1 MSGAHVDV
9 LIVTALKDELDA
21 VLEVEIDGKGREA
34 WKDARDQS
42 GFRYHIRE
50 ISNEHGETLRL
61 AAGWSGLMGES
72 AAAVRAVGLIQE
84 LNPTCLAMCGICA
97 GRRGSTFLGD
107 IIVADRVFNYDH
119 GKLIA
124 RTRDHDTGFFHDITT
139 YNLAAE
145 WRMDAEYFAAE
156 FTRDP
161 WLLRARPLSM
171 ESQRRWFLRTL
182 DAQERSSGPSPIEH
196 PERKSRCPDWGGC
209 IQSLRK
215 LKLIKTAGGTPA
227 LTEKGRTWVREEL
240 LLDPD
245 AQRADP
251 PCRVHV
257 APIATGKIVQEDPEL
272 FNRLSRHVRKVLGA
286 EMEATAISF
295 VAEQLGRRS
304 IIVKAV
310 ADHADH
316 DKDDAYRTFACHASA
331 AFLLAFLRRYF
342 HPAVQEVVT
351 ALAEE
356 GQGAFEDDE
365 GDEGGRGEFF
375 ARMERVCLLHEPA
388 GTKIVRRPARL
399 PFGMIFEIAV
409 PEGRQFTR
417 MFPVAALNQP
427 ITEELLELFIQHIH
441 EPYRRE
447 NPSVISK
454 LIYIGSSASQAL
466 IQKAE
471 TQRVEL
477 ISFAEYLGLIDFSS
491 YIQQQTARL
500 ERDPVYPPS
509 LYVEQEAHVSI
520 GGQETA
526 KAHDV
531 LSVLLELLRSP
542 QPRFALVLGDS
553 GAGKTF
559 LLHELA
565 RRMGQGNS
573 SLVPILIE
581 MRSLQKQRTL
591 RQLIAQ
597 HFASAEVTRFEMERF
612 LCMLR
617 EGRIV
622 LLFDGFD
629 ELAVRVTYDRVMEH
643 FSTLLEAA
651 QGKAKV
657 IITSR
662 TQHFLTDHEVKR
674 ELAQRA
680 EALPGYR
687 LIKLEQFDERRIRS
701 FLMKRLGGGAAA
713 QRRLALLR
721 SIRDLLG
728 LSENPR
734 LLGFIA
740 DLDEQSLRAAQ
751 TGSGEITSA
760 KIYELLI
767 SRWLEGEYQRV
778 NPAGAPKGLSVKQ
791 LWEAATELAMV
802 LWGRPERSVGMSE
815 VPEELIIAV
824 GAWGEHSLDAEVVR
838 HQLGSGTLLVRDD
851 DGRISFVHQSVLEW
865 LVARAAAKELRSKG
879 DTSILGRREMSDLMA
894 DFLIYFA
901 GHRVVRAW
909 AEARTAK
916 ADDFAKRD
924 ALRVLSRLPKRK
936 TNTKDGTGLTVVTRL
951 KGSDLRGQ
959 NLSGVDLRRAQLQDA
974 NLSGATLVKTDITE
988 AHLKG
993 ARLARADLVG
1003 ARLRRA
1009 DLADADLSWAS
1020 LLGADLRGAVLWGAT
1035 LRAAK
1040 LTGAQIDSL
1049 DGSDTFGAA
1058 LPNVTKAESN
1068 FGLASSCY
1076 AVAFSPVDPNVIATG
1091 HGDGSIRIW
1100 DVVTGR
1106 PLRILYA
1113 HTEPVRSVA
1122 FSPDGTLLAAASN
1135 DWTLTIWDVGTGT
1148 LHHDLRGHDGPV
1160 LGVVFSPDGAL
1171 LASASA
1177 DRTLNLWNVD
1187 GGAILRTFRGHT
1199 DYVRSVAFNP
1209 GGAILASGSAD
1220 GTAILWSV
1228 GQGEIL
1234 HVLRGHEG
1242 HVRSVAFSPD
1252 SMMLATGST
1261 DRTLILWTVGWGQ
1274 PLRVLRA
1281 HAGSVFGV
1289 AFSPDGKTLG
1299 SSSEDQT
1306 VILWSA
1312 ERGEPLRVLE
1322 RHSGPAAGLAFS
1334 KDGNILAS
1342 VSSDRSIILWNVAQ
1356 GSPSSVLRGPVPPI
1370 FSMVLSQDGL
1380 ALASSSKD
1388 QTLVVWS
1395 VLQGRPQRVL
1405 KEHPG
1410 SIKNLAISPVH
1421 KNLVAAAYDN
1431 GSVWVWDTSRGKV
1444 VSTFKGMAT
1453 VARNMAFSVDGM
1465 KLATTTSDRTITVW
1479 NLASWDRL
1487 CVLKGH
1493 SADILG
1499 IVFSPD
1505 GEMIASASEDKTVL
1519 LWNLSHESVLGV
1531 LHGHS
1536 DQVRAVAF
1544 SPNGEWLASASN
1556 DETLILWH
1564 VREEEHHHV
1573 LRGHVAP
1580 VLSVAFSPDGALLAS
1595 GSADR
1600 TVILWRIKDGQ
1611 SVRMLQGH
1619 AHSIV
1624 SVAFISNGAVL
1635 VTASSDGMVYFWDV
1649 ATGTRLATV
1658 MKFPD
1663 GWASFRSDGRFRSG
1677 GDTAGAFWH
1686 SIGLCRFEPGELD
1699 PYLPTP
1705 LRLSD
1710 NEPLLPEMLS
1720 GRSTR

>member
-1 MSGAHVDV
+1 MSRAQVDV

-21 VLEVEIDGKGREA
+21 VLELEIDGKSRAA
-34 WKDARDQS
+34 WMDARDQS
-42 GFRYHIRE
+42 GFRYHTRE

-84 LNPTCLAMCGICA
+84 LNPACLAMCGICA

-119 GKLIA
+119 GKLFA
-124 RTRDHDTGFFHDITT
+124 GTRERDTELFHDITT

-145 WRMDAEYFAAE
+145 WRMDAEYLAAE

-161 WLLRARPLSM
+161 RLLKARPLSM
-171 ESQRRWFLRTL
+171 ESQRRWLLRAL
-182 DAQERSSGPSPIEH
+182 DVQERSAGPSPIEH

-209 IQSLRK
+209 IQSLRR
-215 LKLIKTAGGTPA
+215 LKLIKTPGGVPF

-245 AQRADP
+245 GQRTDP

-257 APIATGKIVQEDPEL
+257 APIATGKLVQEDPEL

-310 ADHADH
+310 ADHADL
-316 DKDDAYRTFACHASA
+316 DKDDAYRSFACHASA
-331 AFLLAFLRRYF
+331 AFLLAFIRRYF
-342 HPAVQEVVT
+342 HPAVQEPVT
-351 ALAEE
+351 ALIEE
-356 GQGAFEDDE
+356 GQGSFEDDE
-365 GDEGGRGEFF
+365 GGEGGRAEFF
-375 ARMERVCLLHEPA
+375 ARVERVSLLHEPA
-388 GTKIVRRPARL
+388 GTKIIRRPARP
-399 PFGMIFEIAV
+399 PFGMILEIAV

-417 MFPVAALNQP
+417 VFPVAALNQP
-427 ITEELLELFIQHIH
+427 ITEELLEVFIQHVH
-441 EPYRRE
+441 ESYHRE
-447 NPSVISK
+447 NPSVVSR
-454 LIYIGSSASQAL
+454 LVYIGSSAPPAL
-466 IQKAE
+466 VQKAE

-491 YIQQQTARL
+491 YLQQQTARL
-500 ERDPVYPPS
+500 ERDPVYPPT
-509 LYVEQEAHVSI
+509 LYVEQEARVNI

-526 KAHDV
+526 KTHDV
-531 LSVLLELLRSP
+531 LAMLLELLRSP
-542 QPRFALVLGDS
+542 HPRFALVLGDS

-565 RRMGQGNS
+565 RRMGQGNP
-573 SLVPILIE
+573 SLIPILIE

-597 HFASAEVTRFEMERF
+597 HFAAAEVTRFEMERF

-622 LLFDGFD
+622 LLFDSFD

-643 FSTLLEAA
+643 FGTLIEAA

-657 IITSR
+657 VITSR

-687 LIKLEQFDERRIRS
+687 LIKLEQFDEMRIHG
-701 FLMKRLGGGAAA
+701 FLTKRLGGESAA

-728 LSENPR
+728 LAENPR

-740 DLDEQSLRAAQ
+740 DLDEQSLRGAR
-751 TGSGEITSA
+751 TGSGEITAA

-767 SRWLEGEYQRV
+767 NRWLEGEYQRV

-791 LWEAATELAMV
+791 LWGAATELAMV
-802 LWGRPERSVGMSE
+802 LWGRTERSVGVSE
-815 VPEELIIAV
+815 LPEELITAV
-824 GAWGEHSLDAEVVR
+824 GAWGEHSLDAEVIR

-865 LVARAAAKELRSKG
+865 LVAEAAAKELSSKG
-879 DTSILGRREMSDLMA
+879 GASILGRREVSDLMA
-894 DFLIYFA
+894 DFLIQLA
-901 GHRVVRAW
+901 GQRVVRTW
-909 AEARTAK
+909 AEARSAK
-916 ADDFAKRD
+916 TDDFAKRN
-924 ALRVLSRLPKRK
+924 ALRLLSRLPKRK

-959 NLSGVDLRRAQLQDA
+959 NLSDVDLRRAQLQDA
-974 NLSGATLVKTDITE
+974 DLSGATLVKTDITE

-1003 ARLRRA
+1003 ARLQRA

-1020 LLGADLRGAVLWGAT
+1020 LLGADLRGAVLRGAK
-1035 LRAAK
+1035 LRATK
-1040 LTGAQIDSL
+1040 LTGAKIDSL

-1076 AVAFSPVDPNVIATG
+1076 AVAFSPGDPSVIATG

-1106 PLRILYA
+1106 PLRVLYG

-1122 FSPDGTLLAAASN
+1122 FSPDGALLAAASN

-1160 LGVVFSPDGAL
+1160 LGVVFSPDGSL

-1177 DRTLNLWNVD
+1177 DRTLNLWSVD
-1187 GGAILRTFRGHT
+1187 RGDILRTFHGHT
-1199 DYVRSVAFNP
+1199 GYVRSVVFSP
-1209 GGAILASGSAD
+1209 GGAMLASGSAD

-1234 HVLRGHEG
+1234 HVLRGHED

-1274 PLRVLRA
+1274 PLRVLRG
-1281 HAGSVFGV
+1281 HAGSVFGA

-1306 VILWSA
+1306 IILWSVD
-1312 ERGEPLRVLE
+1312 RGEPLRVLK
-1322 RHSGPAAGLAFS
+1322 RHSGPVAGLAFN

-1342 VSSDRSIILWNVAQ
+1342 GSSDRSIILWDVAQ
-1356 GSPSSVLRGPVPPI
+1356 GIPSGVLRGPVPPI
-1370 FSMVLSQDGL
+1370 FSMVFSQDGL
-1380 ALASSSKD
+1380 ALACSSKD

-1395 VLQGRPQRVL
+1395 MLQGRPQKVL
-1405 KEHPG
+1405 KGHPG
-1410 SIKNLAISPVH
+1410 NIKNLAISSAH

-1431 GSVWVWDTSRGKV
+1431 GSVWVWDASRGEV
-1444 VSTFKGMAT
+1444 VSTFKGLAT
-1453 VARNMAFSVDGM
+1453 VVRTMAFSVDGL
-1465 KLATTTSDRTITVW
+1465 KLATTAGDRTITVW
-1479 NLASWDRL
+1479 DLASWDRL

-1493 SADILG
+1493 SADVLG
-1499 IVFSPD
+1499 IAFSPD
-1505 GEMIASASEDKTVL
+1505 GETIASASEDKTVL
-1519 LWNLSHESVLGV
+1519 LWNLSQESVLGV
-1531 LHGHS
+1531 LQGHS

-1544 SPNGEWLASASN
+1544 SPNGEWVASASS

-1564 VREEEHHHV
+1564 LREEEHHLV

-1580 VLSVAFSPDGALLAS
+1580 VLSVAFSPDGTLLAS

-1600 TVILWRIKDGQ
+1600 TVTLWRVKDGQ

-1624 SVAFISNGAVL
+1624 SVAFILNGAVL
-1635 VTASSDGMVYFWDV
+1635 VAASNDGIVCFWDV
-1649 ATGTRLATV
+1649 ETGARLATL

-1663 GWASFRSDGRFRSG
+1663 GWASFRPDGRFRSG
-1677 GDTAGAFWH
+1677 GDTGGAFWH

-1705 LRLSD
+1705 LRLPD
-1710 NEPLLPEMLS
+1710 TEPLLS
-1720 GRSTR
+1720 GA